1 MIKKIYIYCACVM
14 LTLSLMACS
23 TQNNTTGLYSLNS
36 SQVTVQKNPVVA
48 QNNQVAVG
56 AVTGAVIGG
65 AAGAGIGAAVG
76 SNTLAGAAIGAG
88 VGAGV
93 GAIIGYQQQ
102 QAQYERLINEGLRV
116 ISLGDIVEITVPS
129 DRLFY
134 PNEANLMYSGLPI
147 LGDTLAF
154 INSYGPVKIN
164 VSAHGDITG
173 TEIHALDLTRLQAQ
187 SVMTYFWAH
196 GKPLDQME
204 FYGMNHQEP
213 IADQDTATGEY
224 FNRRIEIMFW
234 KNQIGK

>member
-1 MIKKIYIYCACVM
+1 MIKKIYVYCACVI
-14 LTLSLMACS
+14 LTLGLMACS
-23 TQNNTTGLYSLNS
+23 TQNNAYSS
-36 SQVTVQKNPVVA
+36 K
-48 QNNQVAVG
+48 NNQVAAG
-56 AVTGAVIGG
+56 AVVGTVIGT
-65 AAGAGIGAAVG
+65 AAGAGVGAAVG

-102 QAQYERLINEGLRV
+102 QAQYQRLTQEGLRV
-116 ISLGDIVEITVPS
+116 ISLGDIVEITIPS
-129 DRLFY
+129 DKLFY
-134 PNEANLMYSGLPI
+134 PNEANLTYNALPI
-147 LGDTLAF
+147 LGDTLAY

-164 VSAHGDITG
+164 VSAHGDTTG

-187 SVMTYFWAH
+187 AVMTYFWAH
-196 GKPLDQME
+196 GKPLSQME

-234 KNQIGK
+234 KNQK

>member
-1 MIKKIYIYCACVM
+1 
-14 LTLSLMACS
+14 MACS
-23 TQNNTTGLYSLNS
+23 TQNNAYPS
-36 SQVTVQKNPVVA
+36 K
-48 QNNQVAVG
+48 NNQVAAG
-56 AVTGAVIGG
+56 AVVGTVIGT

-129 DRLFY
+129 DKLFY
-134 PNEANLMYSGLPI
+134 PNESNLMYSGLPI

-173 TEIHALDLTRLQAQ
+173 TEIHALNLTRLQAQ

>member
-1 MIKKIYIYCACVM
+1 MIKKIYIYFACVM
-14 LTLSLMACS
+14 FTLGLMACS
-23 TQNNTTGLYSLNS
+23 TQNNAYSS
-36 SQVTVQKNPVVA
+36 K
-48 QNNQVAVG
+48 NNQVAAG
-56 AVTGAVIGG
+56 AVMGTVIGT
-65 AAGAGIGAAVG
+65 AAGAGVGAAAG

-102 QAQYERLINEGLRV
+102 QAQYERLTQEGLRV
-116 ISLGDIVEITVPS
+116 ISLGDIVEITIPS
-129 DRLFY
+129 DKLFY
-134 PNEANLMYSGLPI
+134 PNESNLMYSGLPI

-234 KNQIGK
+234 KNQK